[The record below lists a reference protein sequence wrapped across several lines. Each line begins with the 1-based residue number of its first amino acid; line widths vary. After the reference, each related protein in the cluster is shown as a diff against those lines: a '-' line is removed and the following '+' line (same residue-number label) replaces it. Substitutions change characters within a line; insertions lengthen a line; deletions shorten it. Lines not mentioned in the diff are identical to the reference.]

1 MKKIVLAWILGSIFV
16 LHNVAAPAIVKAAA
30 LENPKLSMT
39 KQNLKKKAPNRNLR
53 ATLSDEEIIGSLHKE
68 YDADTNEIKGLLKR
82 GYKYNE
88 LKTAYYYAALTNT
101 DVIKVLS
108 LHESATWGR
117 VKVLLGLDAE
127 KFAVAEQKYQL
138 ARLSSLGILDIKQV
152 KRLMKEG
159 YPLNDIKIAAGLAL
173 KESRNI
179 EDLLKLKTVVRDWK
193 QIQSDF
199 TKEDGRARLEMRR
212 KRGQRFGAGFAGLHV
227 RNMTKERALRILS
240 RDYQFSEQELDPLFD
255 ILGFEG
261 LEDVCL
267 HAYMGRVS
275 LQQIMKMREELSWE
289 RIKHILGL
297 TPSVYF
303 ERCVEYQARRL
314 SERMGIPIS
323 FTKKYMLAGFPMH
336 YVNSAYL
343 LARKAN
349 ISADEVILMKTPKN
363 TWNDVALK
371 IGLTKENCQEV
382 KDRISLEFGR
392 HE

>member
-1 MKKIVLAWILGSIFV
+1 MKKIVLAWMLGSIFV
-16 LHNVAAPAIVKAAA
+16 LHNVAAPATVQAAA
-30 LENPKLSMT
+30 LENPKPIIT
-39 KQNLKKKAPNRNLR
+39 KQNLTKKAPNRNLR
-53 ATLSDEEIIGSLHKE
+53 VQLSEEEIIGNLQKV
-68 YDADTNEIKGLLKR
+68 YNADTNEIKGLLKR

-88 LKTAYYYAALTNT
+88 LKTAYYYAVLANT
-101 DVIKVLS
+101 DVNKVLS

-179 EDLLKLKTVVRDWK
+179 EDLLKLKTVVRDWE

-199 TKEDGRARLEMRR
+199 GKETGRARSDMRR
-212 KRGQRFGAGFAGLHV
+212 KRGQRFGAGFAGLRV

-240 RDYQFSEQELDPLFD
+240 RDYQFSEQELAPLFD

-314 SERMGIPIS
+314 KERMAIPTE
-323 FTKKYMLAGFPMH
+323 FTIRYMRAGFPMH

-343 LARKAN
+343 LAEKAN
-349 ISADEVILMKTPKN
+349 LPAEKVILMKTPKN

-371 IGLTKENCQEV
+371 IGLTKEDCQEV
-382 KDRISLEFGR
+382 KDKISLEFSR

>member
-1 MKKIVLAWILGSIFV
+1 MKRIVLAWMLGSIFV
-16 LHNVAAPAIVKAAA
+16 LHNLAFPAIVEAVA
-30 LENPKLSMT
+30 LENSKPSMSN
-39 KQNLKKKAPNRNLR
+39 QNIIKKVPNKNLR
-53 ATLSDEEIIGSLHKE
+53 ATLSEEEIISSLQKE
-68 YDADTNEIKGLLKR
+68 YNANINEIKGLLKQ
-82 GYKYNE
+82 GYRYNE
-88 LKTAYYYAALTNT
+88 LKTAYYYAALANT
-101 DVIKVLS
+101 DVNKILS

-117 VKVLLGLDAE
+117 VRVLLGFDAG
-127 KFAVAEQKYQL
+127 KFAAAEQNYQL

-159 YPLNDIKIAAGLAL
+159 YPLADIKIAAGLAL

-179 EDLLKLKTVVRDWK
+179 EDLLKLKTVVRDWE

-199 TKEDGRARLEMRR
+199 GKEAGRARSDMRR
-212 KRGQRFGAGFAGLHV
+212 KRGQRFGAGFAGLRV

-240 RDYQFSEQELDPLFD
+240 RDYQFSEQELAPLFD

-275 LQQIMKMREELSWE
+275 LQQIMKMREEFSWE
-289 RIKHILGL
+289 RIKHNLGL

-382 KDRISLEFGR
+382 KDKISLEFGR

>member
-1 MKKIVLAWILGSIFV
+1 MKKIVLAWMLGSIFV
-16 LHNVAAPAIVKAAA
+16 LHNLAVPAIVEAVA
-30 LENPKLSMT
+30 LENSKPSMSN
-39 KQNLKKKAPNRNLR
+39 QNIIKKVPNKNLR
-53 ATLSDEEIIGSLHKE
+53 ATLSEEEIISSLQKE
-68 YDADTNEIKGLLKR
+68 YNANINEIKGLLKQ
-82 GYKYNE
+82 GYRYNE
-88 LKTAYYYAALTNT
+88 LKTAYYYAALANT
-101 DVIKVLS
+101 DVNKILS

-117 VKVLLGLDAE
+117 VRVLLGFDAG
-127 KFAVAEQKYQL
+127 KFAAAEQNYQL

-159 YPLNDIKIAAGLAL
+159 YPLADIKIAAGLAL

-199 TKEDGRARLEMRR
+199 TKEDGRARIEMRR

-240 RDYQFSEQELDPLFD
+240 RDYQFSEQELAPLFD
-255 ILGFEG
+255 LLGFEG

-275 LQQIMKMREELSWE
+275 IQQIMLMREEFSWE

-303 ERCVEYQARRL
+303 ARCVEYQARRL
-314 SERMGIPIS
+314 HERMDIPIH
-323 FTKKYMLAGFPMH
+323 FTQKYMFAGFPMH

-343 LARKAN
+343 LAEKAN
-349 ISADEVILMKTPKN
+349 LPAEEVIIMKTPKN
-363 TWNDVALK
+363 SWNDVALK